1 MHLCSAAKG
10 MLADL
15 KEAAEKRR
23 QERSTVLQ
31 AVSGRADF
39 LARLQVGRRRGFCP
53 AAPLAEEV
61 QMVQNRPAGLA
72 GIGWF
77 GAGEA
82 MVDASHSLAPN
93 SAQSCAFILPRF
105 LRSPT

>member
-1 MHLCSAAKG
+1 

-39 LARLQVGRRRGFCP
+39 SARLQVRVGGRSR
-53 AAPLAEEV
+53 AAP
-61 QMVQNRPAGLA
+61 GLC
-72 GIGWF
+72 W
-77 GAGEA
+77 EA
-82 MVDASHSLAPN
+82 WALDTRLHSLLR
-93 SAQSCAFILPRF
+93 AFSLAMPR
-105 LRSPT
+105 

>member
-1 MHLCSAAKG
+1 

-39 LARLQVGRRRGFCP
+39 TTRLQVGASSQHLPLPLLLLLPATGLFACLPARRC
-53 AAPLAEEV
+53 
-61 QMVQNRPAGLA
+61 
-72 GIGWF
+72 
-77 GAGEA
+77 
-82 MVDASHSLAPN
+82 
-93 SAQSCAFILPRF
+93 
-105 LRSPT
+105 